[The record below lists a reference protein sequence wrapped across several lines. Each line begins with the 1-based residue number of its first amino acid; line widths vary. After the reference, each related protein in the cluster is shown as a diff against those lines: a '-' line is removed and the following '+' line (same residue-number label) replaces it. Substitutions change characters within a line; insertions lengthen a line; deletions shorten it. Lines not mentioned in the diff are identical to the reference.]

1 MKVYYNEIDDYCIE
15 ALKQLMMDGVIP
27 KGDIDE
33 RSIEDVL
40 PSDLDGYDQCHF
52 FAGIGVW
59 AYVTKDHGKLW
70 TGSCPCQPF
79 SQAGKRKGFADKR
92 HLWPAFHWLIEQCR
106 PHLVLGEQVG
116 SKAALPWIDLVFD
129 DLEGAGYS
137 VWAKNFPAA
146 SVGAAHIRQRI
157 YWCGVDNS
165 FFQGLERHRAN
176 REEKR
181 WKNQDRSIAEAGVL
195 VGGVSNTD
203 IERRESWRWDNASM
217 GYGKTSSTSGFW
229 SDIEWL
235 PYKDGKWRPTKPGL
249 CPLAHGFTGRIPLL
263 SALGNTIVAQQA
275 KIFTETIFETRS

>member
-59 AYVTKDHGKLW
+59 AYVVKDYGKLW

-79 SQAGKRKGFADKR
+79 SQAGKGKGFADQR
-92 HLWPAFHWLIEQCR
+92 HLWPAFHWLIEQCK

-116 SKAALPWIDLVFD
+116 SKAALSWIDLVFD

-146 SVGAAHIRQRI
+146 SVGAPHIRQRI
-157 YWCGVDNS
+157 YWCGVS
-165 FFQGLERHRAN
+165 H
-176 REEKR
+176 
-181 WKNQDRSIAEAGVL
+181 S
-195 VGGVSNTD
+195 D
-203 IERRESWRWDNASM
+203 IERRESWRWDNASL
-217 GYGKTSSTSGFW
+217 GYRKTSSADSFW
-229 SDIEWL
+229 SDVEWL
-235 PYKDGKWRPTKPGL
+235 PYKDGKWRPIKPGTF
-249 CPLAHGFTGRIPLL
+249 PLAHGFTGRIPLL

-275 KIFTETIFETRS
+275 KIFTETIKEEIQ